1 MPADVRLN
9 ELLRAVEAAG
19 FAMAAPDD
27 EPTSVAAGAPIVKAV
42 SVEDRARGA
51 RDVINAQSTARRSS
65 VLVPASVRT
74 GAHSVRETV
83 YGYLRFGAPA

>member
-1 MPADVRLN
+1 MAADVGLD

-19 FAMAAPDD
+19 FAMAAPED
-27 EPTSVAAGAPIVKAV
+27 EPTSVAADAAVVKAV

-51 RDVINAQSTARRSS
+51 RDVKITQSNSRPSS
-65 VLVPASVRT
+65 VLVPDSVRT
-74 GAHSVRETV
+74 GGHSVRETV